1 MSLLTWN
8 FDKHF
13 IYVIIYWILEI
24 IYRIFLSFK
33 EYSFKITKKAVH
45 DEYILIISSIIGDL
59 FAGFLVLY
67 IKCISKSQKKEI
79 LTAQND
85 ILIYTKLDKLKK
97 NFYIKLIIIVII
109 DYISRSSSWISY
121 AITDVEPNEVS
132 HAFKNTIK
140 ITLDIIMRYIYS
152 VFILKIVVYKHRIFS
167 MILIGLGLVL
177 LITNNTLLMKYG
189 PVEYNIGNSFL
200 FTVFA
205 SISGYTYPIEDT
217 IAKQIFLEDYIYP
230 ASFQFYRGIAESIL
244 ILIITPI
251 LYFSFGEKLELNN
264 DNINI
269 NILLIIIN
277 TLASFFKAFITFKI
291 IYHYSSQSVSFLRI
305 SQSFGGSITIF
316 INLIKKGLNDE
327 WTIIFIII
335 EIFSVIMILFASLI
349 YDEIIIINKCELNKN
364 VKLGIINRGEFDTLY
379 INGYRDSQ
387 LDENLFDI
395 DIDEIYSNDKENN
408 ENEDDNKE

>member
-67 IKCISKSQKKEI
+67 SKCISKSKKKEK
-79 LTAQND
+79 LRTQNEK
-85 ILIYTKLDKLKK
+85 LIYTKLDKLKK
-97 NFYIKLIIIVII
+97 NFYIKLIIIIII

-152 VFILKIVVYKHRIFS
+152 AFILKIVVYKHRIFS

-189 PVEYNIGNSFL
+189 PVEYNIGNSVL
-200 FTVFA
+200 FTAFA

-230 ASFQFYRGIAESIL
+230 ASFQFYRGIAELIL

-251 LYFSFGEKLELNN
+251 LYFSFGENLELNN

-335 EIFSVIMILFASLI
+335 EIFSVIMILFASII

>member
-24 IYRIFLSFK
+24 IYRIIFSLKGDF
-33 EYSFKITKKAVH
+33 FKITKKAVH

-67 IKCISKSQKKEI
+67 SKCISKSKKKEK
-79 LTAQND
+79 LRTQNEK
-85 ILIYTKLDKLKK
+85 LIYTKLDKLKK
-97 NFYIKLIIIVII
+97 NFYIKLIIIIII

-121 AITDVEPNEVS
+121 AITDVDPKEVS
-132 HAFKNTIK
+132 HAFKNNIK

-152 VFILKIVVYKHRIFS
+152 AFILKIVVYKHRIFS
-167 MILIGLGLVL
+167 IILICLGFVL
-177 LITNNTLLMKYG
+177 LITNNILLMKYG
-189 PVEYNIGNSFL
+189 PIKYNISKSFL
-200 FTVFA
+200 FTIFA
-205 SISGYTYPIEDT
+205 SISGFTYPIEDT
-217 IAKQIFLEDYIYP
+217 IEKQIFLENYIYP
-230 ASFQFYRGIAESIL
+230 ANFQFYRGIAELIL
-244 ILIITPI
+244 ISIITPI
-251 LYFSFGEKLELNN
+251 LYFSFGENLELNY

-269 NILLIIIN
+269 IIPLIIIN
-277 TLASFFKAFITFKI
+277 TLSSFFKAFITLKI

-305 SQSFGGSITIF
+305 AQSFGGSITIF
-316 INLIKKGLNDE
+316 INIIKNGLNDG
-327 WTIIFIII
+327 WKIIFIFI
-335 EIFSVIMILFASLI
+335 EIFSVIIILFASLI

-387 LDENLFDI
+387 LDDNIFDI
-395 DIDEIYSNDKENN
+395 DINEIYNDDKEKN
-408 ENEDDNKE
+408 ENDDNKE

>member
-67 IKCISKSQKKEI
+67 SKCISKSQKKEI
-79 LTAQND
+79 STAQND

-189 PVEYNIGNSFL
+189 PVEYNIGNSVL

-251 LYFSFGEKLELNN
+251 LYFSFGENLELNN

>member
-67 IKCISKSQKKEI
+67 SKCISKSQKKEI
-79 LTAQND
+79 STAQND

-189 PVEYNIGNSFL
+189 PVEYNIGKSVL
-200 FTVFA
+200 FTAFA
-205 SISGYTYPIEDT
+205 SINGYTYPIEDT

-251 LYFSFGEKLELNN
+251 LYFSFGENLELNN

>member
-67 IKCISKSQKKEI
+67 SKCISKSQKKEI
-79 LTAQND
+79 STAQND

-251 LYFSFGEKLELNN
+251 LYFSFGENLELNYA
-264 DNINI
+264 NIKI

-316 INLIKKGLNDE
+316 INLIEKGLNDE

>member
-45 DEYILIISSIIGDL
+45 DEYILIISAIIGDL

-67 IKCISKSQKKEI
+67 SKCISKSKKKEK
-79 LTAQND
+79 LRTQNEK
-85 ILIYTKLDKLKK
+85 LIYTKLDKLKK

-251 LYFSFGEKLELNN
+251 LYFSFGENLELNN